1 MDLLC
6 RAIPSDRDKLCL
18 AESHFYNFHLLSP
31 YYVELVL
38 DRLSNAYCCP
48 LEMENDVAF
57 FIKCTVHTYVFCDV
71 LHVSAVYK
79 LMYVFAGI

>member
-1 MDLLC
+1 MDFFF
-6 RAIPSDRDKLCL
+6 RAVISDRDKLCL

-57 FIKCTVHTYVFCDV
+57 FIKCTVRTYVFCDV
-71 LHVSAVYK
+71 VHVTAIYK